1 MKKDE
6 VRELIKKIGILPSVR
21 VSSRDL
27 ASFAAETLYS
37 SGIPIVEITM
47 TTPGALE
54 VIDDLATRHA
64 DLAVGA
70 GTVLD
75 EETTRRCIDAGA
87 RFITSPGFIPEVVT
101 YTKRLDVVVLPGTL
115 TPTEVIAAWKA
126 GSDFVKIF
134 PTGHLGGVQYV
145 RALKVPL
152 PQIPLIASGGVN
164 QLTATDFIVAGAT
177 AIGVGGELLPKEALH
192 FRQED
197 RIRELASRFLGMV
210 RDARVLADTYY

>member
-1 MKKDE
+1 MKRDD

-21 VSSRDL
+21 VTSRDL

-54 VIDDLATRHA
+54 VINDLAVRHA

-75 EETTRRCIDAGA
+75 EEMAKRCIDAGA
-87 RFITSPGFIPEVVT
+87 RFITSPGFIPEVVA
-101 YTKRLDVVVLPGTL
+101 YTKRVEVVVLPGAL
-115 TPTEVIAAWKA
+115 TPSEVIAAWKA

-164 QLTATDFIVAGAT
+164 QLTATDFIIAGAT
-177 AIGVGGELLPKEALH
+177 AVGVGGELLPKEALH

-197 RIRELASRFLGMV
+197 RIRELAGRFLGMV
-210 RDARVLADTYY
+210 RDGRSLAETYY

>member
-1 MKKDE
+1 MKRDE
-6 VRELIKKIGILPSVR
+6 VRELIKRIGILPSVR
-21 VSSRDL
+21 VTSRDL
-27 ASFAAETLYS
+27 ASFASETVYS

-54 VIDDLATRHA
+54 TINDLAARHA

-75 EETTRRCIDAGA
+75 EEMAKRCIDAGA
-87 RFITSPGFIPEVVT
+87 RFITSPGFIPEVVA
-101 YTKRLDVVVLPGTL
+101 YSKKMDVVTLPGAL

-134 PTGHLGGVQYV
+134 PTGHVGGVQYV

-164 QLTATDFIVAGAT
+164 QLTATDFILAGAT
-177 AIGVGGELLPKEALH
+177 AIGMGGELLPKEALH

-210 RDARVLADTYY
+210 RDARALAETYY

>member
-1 MKKDE
+1 MKRDE
-6 VRELIKKIGILPSVR
+6 VRDLIKRIGILPSVR
-21 VSSRDL
+21 VTSRDL
-27 ASFAAETLYS
+27 ASFAAETLHS

-54 VIDDLATRHA
+54 VIDGLARRHA

-75 EETTRRCIDAGA
+75 EEMARWCIDAGA
-87 RFITSPGFIPEVVT
+87 RFITSPGFIPEVVA
-101 YTKRLDVVVLPGTL
+101 YTKKMDVVVLPGAL

-164 QLTATDFIVAGAT
+164 QLTATDFIIAGAT

-210 RDARVLADTYY
+210 RDARALAEAYY

>member
-1 MKKDE
+1 MKRDE
-6 VRELIKKIGILPSVR
+6 VCELIKRIGILPSVR
-21 VSSRDL
+21 VTSRDL
-27 ASFAAETLYS
+27 ASFAAEALNS

-54 VIDDLATRHA
+54 VIDDLARRHA
-64 DLAVGA
+64 DLAIGA

-75 EETTRRCIDAGA
+75 EAMVRQCIDAGA
-87 RFITSPGFIPEVVT
+87 RFITSPGFIPEVVA
-101 YTKRLDVVVLPGTL
+101 YSKKMEVAVLPGAL

-164 QLTATDFIVAGAT
+164 QLTATDFIIAGAT
-177 AIGVGGELLPKEALH
+177 AIGMGGELLPKEALH
-192 FRQED
+192 LRQED
-197 RIRELASRFLGMV
+197 RIRELAGRFLGMV
-210 RDARVLADTYY
+210 RDARVLRETYY

>member
-1 MKKDE
+1 MKRDE
-6 VRELIKKIGILPSVR
+6 VRELIKRIGILPSVR
-21 VSSRDL
+21 VTSRDL
-27 ASFAAETLYS
+27 ASFAAETVYS

-54 VIDDLATRHA
+54 VIDDLARRHA

-75 EETTRRCIDAGA
+75 EEMVRRCIDAGA
-87 RFITSPGFIPEVVT
+87 RFITSPGFIPEVVA
-101 YTKRLDVVVLPGTL
+101 YTKKMDVVVLPGAL

-134 PTGHLGGVQYV
+134 PTGLAGGVQYV
-145 RALKVPL
+145 RALRVPL
-152 PQIPLIASGGVN
+152 PQISLIATGGVN
-164 QLTATDFIVAGAT
+164 QMTATDFIIAGAT

-197 RIRELASRFLGMV
+197 RIRELAGRFLGMV
-210 RDARVLADTYY
+210 RDARVLAETYY

>member
-1 MKKDE
+1 MKRDD
-6 VRELIKKIGILPSVR
+6 VRATIQRIGILPSVR
-21 VSSRDL
+21 VTSRDL
-27 ASFAAETLYS
+27 ASFAAETVYA
-37 SGIPIVEITM
+37 SGIPIAEITM

-54 VIDDLATRHA
+54 VIDDVAKRFP

-75 EETTRRCIDAGA
+75 EETARRCIDAGA
-87 RFITSPGFIPEVVT
+87 RFLTSPGFIPEVVA
-101 YTKRLDVVVLPGTL
+101 YAKRMDVVVLPGAL

-145 RALKVPL
+145 RALKVPM

-164 QLTATDFIVAGAT
+164 QLTAFDFIRAGAT

-192 FRQED
+192 FRQAD
-197 RIRELASRFLGMV
+197 RIRELAGRFLGMV
-210 RDARVLADTYY
+210 RDARALADTYY

>member
-1 MKKDE
+1 MKRDE
-6 VRELIKKIGILPSVR
+6 VRELIKRIGILPSVR
-21 VSSRDL
+21 VTSRDL
-27 ASFAAETLYS
+27 AVFAAETVYA
-37 SGIPIVEITM
+37 SGIPIAEITM

-54 VIDDLATRHA
+54 VINDLATRYP

-75 EETTRRCIDAGA
+75 EEMVRRCIDAGA
-87 RFITSPGFIPEVVT
+87 RFITSPGFIPEVVA
-101 YTKRLDVVVLPGTL
+101 YAKKMDVVTLPGAL

-134 PTGHLGGVQYV
+134 PTGHVGGVQYV

-164 QLTATDFIVAGAT
+164 QLTATDFILAGAT
-177 AIGVGGELLPKEALH
+177 AIGMGGELLPKEALH

-210 RDARVLADTYY
+210 RDARALAETYY

>member
-1 MKKDE
+1 MKRDE
-6 VRELIKKIGILPSVR
+6 VRELIKRIGILPSVR
-21 VSSRDL
+21 VTSRDL

-54 VIDDLATRHA
+54 VIGDLATRHA

-75 EETTRRCIDAGA
+75 EETARRCIDAGA
-87 RFITSPGFIPEVVT
+87 RFLTSPGFIPEVVAYAKT
-101 YTKRLDVVVLPGTL
+101 MDVVALPGAL

-134 PTGHLGGVQYV
+134 PTGHVGGVQYV

-152 PQIPLIASGGVN
+152 PQIQLIASGGVN
-164 QLTATDFIVAGAT
+164 QLTATDFIIAGAT
-177 AIGVGGELLPKEALH
+177 AIGVGGVLLPKEALH

-197 RIRELASRFLGMV
+197 RIRELAGRFLGMV
-210 RDARVLADTYY
+210 RDGRSLAEAYY

>member
-1 MKKDE
+1 MKRDE
-6 VRELIKKIGILPSVR
+6 VRELIKRIGILPSVR
-21 VSSRDL
+21 VTSRDL
-27 ASFAAETLYS
+27 AVFAAETVYA
-37 SGIPIVEITM
+37 SGIPIAEITM

-54 VIDDLATRHA
+54 VINDLATRYP

-75 EETTRRCIDAGA
+75 EEMVRRCIDAGA
-87 RFITSPGFIPEVVT
+87 RFITSPGFIPEVVA
-101 YTKRLDVVVLPGTL
+101 YAKKMDVVTLPGAL
-115 TPTEVIAAWKA
+115 TPTEVISAWKA

-134 PTGHLGGVQYV
+134 PTGHVGGVQYV

-164 QLTATDFIVAGAT
+164 QLTATDFILAGAT
-177 AIGVGGELLPKEALH
+177 AIGMGGELLPKEALH

-197 RIRELASRFLGMV
+197 RIRELAGRFLGMV
-210 RDARVLADTYY
+210 RDARALVDTYY

>member
-1 MKKDE
+1 MKRND
-6 VRELIKKIGILPSVR
+6 VRATIEKIGILPSVR
-21 VSSRDL
+21 VNARDL
-27 ASFAAETLYS
+27 ASFAAETLYA

-54 VIDDLATRHA
+54 IINDLANRYA

-75 EETTRRCIDAGA
+75 EETARRCIEAGA
-87 RFITSPGFIPEVVT
+87 RFLTSPGFVPEVVALA
-101 YTKRLDVVVLPGTL
+101 KKMDVAVLPGAL

-134 PTGHLGGVQYV
+134 PTGQVGGIQYV

-152 PQIPLIASGGVN
+152 PQIPLIATGGVN
-164 QLTATDFIVAGAT
+164 QLTASDFILAGAT
-177 AIGVGGELLPKEALH
+177 AIGVGGELLPREALH

-197 RIRELASRFLGMV
+197 RIRELAGRFLAMV
-210 RDARVLADTYY
+210 RDARVLRETYY